1 MLMAVVFIFL
11 EKKIAFSHSP
21 ILLKISLVKIIHD
34 ALLHVQ
40 DAGRQNDGVFT
51 LLQSKCERLRRVI
64 SVICDGCNI
73 RLYLDIK
80 GQTPSGIFK
89 SE

>member
-1 MLMAVVFIFL
+1 MAVVFIFL

-21 ILLKISLVKIIHD
+21 ILLKISLVKIIL

-64 SVICDGCNI
+64 SVICEGCNI

-80 GQTPSGIFK
+80 DQTPSGIVK
-89 SE
+89 SEYY